1 MPLWGASDAVEDKP
15 KHFTDAEKLNV
26 FATNEGWVKK
36 TTGTGGRAGRVFEEV
51 IVAIG
56 GLSTSLNLA
65 DITAIDWNI
74 DEFDK
79 SDGGTLSVTVT
90 FNEEVEVAL
99 DGGTP
104 HLAVTNGNQG
114 TGSGRG
120 PHNLLYASGSGTNR
134 LTFEL
139 AIAAANAATNADD
152 VLSIAANAIALN
164 SGTINE
170 LSLDK
175 LVLEEGTNSDDS
187 TDEFL
192 RLEDNLNNGFLT
204 QGSNTASTITNS
216 TAIGTAAGTI
226 TVTA

>member
-1 MPLWGASDAVEDKP
+1 MPLWGNSDAVEDKP
-15 KHFTDAEKLNV
+15 KHLTDAEKLNTY
-26 FATNEGWVKK
+26 ATEKGWVKK
-36 TTGTGGRAGRVFEEV
+36 ITGTGGRAGRIQEEV
-51 IVAIG
+51 LVAIG
-56 GLSTSLNLA
+56 DLSTSLNLA

-74 DEFDK
+74 SEFDK

-90 FNEEVEVAL
+90 FNEEVEVAT

-139 AIAAANAATNADD
+139 AIAGANAATNADD
-152 VLSIAANAIALN
+152 VLSIAANCLALN

-170 LSLDK
+170 K
-175 LVLEEGTNSDDS
+175 ATETFVLEAGTNDGSA
-187 TDEFL
+187 DEFIE
-192 RLEDNLNNGFLT
+192 LEGSGAGRLT
-204 QGSNTASTITNS
+204 QENNTASTITS
-216 TAIGTAAGTI
+216 ATALGTAAGTI
-226 TVTA
+226 TVAA

>member
-1 MPLWGASDAVEDKP
+1 MTLWGNSDADEAKP

-26 FATNEGWVKK
+26 YATEQGWVKK
-36 TTGTGGRAGRVFEEV
+36 TTGTGGRAGRIQEEV

-56 GLSTSLNLA
+56 DLSASLNLA
-65 DITAIDWNI
+65 DITDIDWNI
-74 DEFDK
+74 SSFDK

-90 FNEEVEVAL
+90 FNEEVEVAT

-114 TGSGRG
+114 TGTGRG
-120 PHNLLYASGSGTNR
+120 PHNLLYVSGSSTNR

-152 VLSIAANAIALN
+152 VLSIGANALALN

-170 LSLDK
+170 MSLDHFI
-175 LVLEEGTNSDDS
+175 LESGTNSDD
-187 TDEFL
+187 DVGEFV
-192 RLEDNLNNGFLT
+192 RLEDQRGFLN
-204 QGSNTASTITNS
+204 QEGNTASTITS
-216 TAIGTAAGTI
+216 AAGIGSAAGTI
-226 TVTA
+226 TVAA

>member
-1 MPLWGASDAVEDKP
+1 MPLWGNSDAVEDKP
-15 KHFTDAEKLNV
+15 KHFAAAEKLNV
-26 FATNEGWVKK
+26 YATEQGWVKK
-36 TTGTGGRAGRVFEEV
+36 ITGTGGRANRIQEEV

-56 GLSTSLNLA
+56 DLGTSLNLA

-74 DEFDK
+74 DSFDK

-90 FNEEVEVAL
+90 FNEPVEVAT

-120 PHNLLYASGSGTNR
+120 PHNLLYASGTGTNR

-152 VLSIAANAIALN
+152 VLSIAANAVALN
-164 SGTINE
+164 SGTITE
-170 LSLDK
+170 MSTEHF
-175 LVLEEGTNSDDS
+175 VLEEGTNSGS
-187 TDEFL
+187 ADEFI
-192 RLEDNLNNGFLT
+192 RLEGAQGGHLNQEN
-204 QGSNTASTITNS
+204 NTASTITS
-216 TAIGTAAGTI
+216 ATAIGTAAGTI
-226 TVTA
+226 TVAA

>member
-1 MPLWGASDAVEDKP
+1 MPLWGNSDAVEDKP
-15 KHFTDAEKLNV
+15 KHLTDAEKLNTY
-26 FATNEGWVKK
+26 ATEKGWVKK
-36 TTGTGGRAGRVFEEV
+36 ITGTGGRAGRIQEEV
-51 IVAIG
+51 LVAIG
-56 GLSTSLNLA
+56 DLSTSLNLA

-74 DEFDK
+74 SAFDK

-90 FNEEVEVAL
+90 FNEEVEVAT

-139 AIAAANAATNADD
+139 AIAGANAATNADD
-152 VLSIAANAIALN
+152 VLSIAANCLALN

-170 LSLDK
+170 K
-175 LVLEEGTNSDDS
+175 ATETFVLEAGTNDGSA
-187 TDEFL
+187 DEFIE
-192 RLEDNLNNGFLT
+192 LEGSGAGRLT
-204 QGSNTASTITNS
+204 QENNTASTITS
-216 TAIGTAAGTI
+216 ATALGTAAGTI

>member
-1 MPLWGASDAVEDKP
+1 MPLWGNSDAVEAKP
-15 KHFTDAEKLNV
+15 KHLTAAEKLNTY
-26 FATNEGWVKK
+26 ATEKGWVKK
-36 TTGTGGRAGRVFEEV
+36 ITGTGGRAGRIQEEV
-51 IVAIG
+51 LVAIG
-56 GLSTSLNLA
+56 DLSTSLNLA

-74 DEFDK
+74 DSFDK

-90 FNEEVEVAL
+90 FNEEVEVAT

-114 TGSGRG
+114 SGSGRG

-152 VLSIAANAIALN
+152 VLSIAANCLALN

-170 LSLDK
+170 K
-175 LVLEEGTNSDDS
+175 ATETFVLEAGTNSGS
-187 TDEFL
+187 ADEFIE
-192 RLEDNLNNGFLT
+192 LEGATAGRLT
-204 QGSNTASTITNS
+204 QENNTASTITSS

-226 TVTA
+226 TVAA